1 MKKLLWA
8 SILVL
13 PMISTGYAQQEMSA
27 SGQVVS
33 VRLLTRTMTVR
44 DTTANEVIRYNV
56 PTGTPVTLAGQPGRF
71 GYLRNG
77 DMVNVTYVGTNDGR
91 EAVRIGIPQP
101 TSSMDMRVSEGLLS
115 TVTGRV
121 ENVGTVSRTLTVRGD
136 QSGERFTYAV
146 PEGVRFTIGGQ
157 NARLGL
163 LQVGDDV
170 VLRFTEEGGQRQ
182 AARVRVPQPVTPLAQ
197 RQPAPAGAV
206 AQTAPR
212 TQLPRTASSLPLL
225 GLFGLLSLL
234 AAVSLRVFRGKA
246 HG

>member
-8 SILVL
+8 IVIAV
-13 PMISTGYAQQEMSA
+13 PIISTAYAQQQMSA

-33 VRLLTRTMTVR
+33 VSLVNRTMTIR
-44 DTTANEVIRYNV
+44 DASANEVTRYIV

-77 DMVNVTYVGTNDGR
+77 DTVNVSYVAGNNGR
-91 EAVRIGIPQP
+91 QAVRIGVPQP
-101 TSSMDMRVSEGLLS
+101 TPGMDMRVSEGLLS

-121 ENVGTVSRTLTVRGD
+121 ENVGRVSRTLTIRGD

-157 NARLGL
+157 DARLAHI
-163 LQVGDDV
+163 QVGDNV
-170 VLRFTEEGGQRQ
+170 VLRFREEEGQRQ

-212 TQLPRTASSLPLL
+212 TTLPRTASSLPLF
-225 GLFGLLSLL
+225 GLFGLLSLV
-234 AAVSLRVFRGKA
+234 AAASLRVFRGRA
-246 HG
+246 RG